1 MEIKIINESFLAEL
15 HKKAARNDRKRI
27 NFDLRNSPADTSQR
41 MLNVLEAG
49 TKVPIH
55 RHKETAETTICIEG
69 CLEEIF
75 YMELPSQEEGGPIH
89 DGEKVVDES
98 CFREIARVTLSPKM
112 KNYGIQIPAGA
123 WHSIEVKEPSVIF
136 EAKDGAYKG

>member
-1 MEIKIINESFLAEL
+1 MEIKIINESMLAEL
-15 HKKAARNDRKRI
+15 HEQAQRSERKRI
-27 NFDLRNSPADTSQR
+27 NYDLRNSEEDTSQR

-55 RHKETAETTICIEG
+55 RHKDTSETTICLKG
-69 CLEEIF
+69 CLDEIF
-75 YMELPSQEEGGPIH
+75 YMELPTLEEGGPIH
-89 DGEKVVDES
+89 DGHKAMDET
-98 CFREIARVTLSPKM
+98 CFREIARVTLSPEQ

-136 EAKDGAYKG
+136 EAKDGPYKG

>member
-1 MEIKIINESFLAEL
+1 MEVKIINEGLLAEL
-15 HKKAARNDRKRI
+15 HEQAMRNVRRRVNYDM
-27 NFDLRNSPADTSQR
+27 RNSAADTSQR

-55 RHKETAETTICIEG
+55 RHKDTSETTICLEG
-69 CLEEIF
+69 CLDEIF
-75 YMELPSQEEGGPIH
+75 YMELPTLEEGGPIH
-89 DGEKVVDES
+89 DGLKAMDETN
-98 CFREIARVTLSPKM
+98 FREIARVTLSPSTKT
-112 KNYGIQIPAGA
+112 YGIQIPAGA